1 MSARFAE
8 LDWQDTPMGELSL
21 RRRREPV
28 LDVDVYEVKLGD
40 EYLMSSLFVV
50 AEVALAT
57 AGLAAVEGDQLAVV
71 VGGLGLGY
79 TAQAVLHDQRVAS
92 MHVVETQ
99 PAVIDWHRRLLLP
112 VSSDLV
118 DDERCHLVEGDFF
131 ALTAGSSPY
140 ALGVPDRLDA
150 ILVDIDH
157 TPTHLL
163 HPSHGGFYSSEGLA
177 RLAERLRPGGVFGLW
192 SDDPPAEAFVH
203 LLAEVFPTAGAEIVA
218 FDNPLT
224 GGSSANTV
232 YVATT

>member
-21 RRRREPV
+21 RRRRDPA

-57 AGLAAVEGDQLAVV
+57 AGLSAIEGDQLAVV

-79 TAQAVLHDQRVAS
+79 TAQAVLRDPRVAAL
-92 MHVVETQ
+92 HVVEAQ

-112 VSSDLV
+112 VSSALV
-118 DDERCHLVEGDFF
+118 DDDRC
-131 ALTAGSSPY
+131 LTAGSGPY
-140 ALGVPDRLDA
+140 GPGVADLVDA

-163 HPSHGGFYSSEGLA
+163 HPSHGGFYSHEGLS

-192 SDDPPAEAFVH
+192 SDDPPEDAFVG
-203 LLAEVFPTAGAEIVA
+203 LLAKAFATAGAEIVT
-218 FDNPLT
+218 FDNMLT
-224 GGSSANTV
+224 GGLSANTV